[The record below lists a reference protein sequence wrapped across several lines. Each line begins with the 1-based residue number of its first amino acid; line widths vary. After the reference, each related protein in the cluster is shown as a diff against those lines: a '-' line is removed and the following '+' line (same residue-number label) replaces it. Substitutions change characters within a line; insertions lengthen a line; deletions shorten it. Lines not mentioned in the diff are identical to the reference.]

1 MNTLQIIFQ
10 VCVAIATVLAILQ
23 KEKWK
28 MMLCYI
34 INNIFVMAM
43 YFTFGQITP
52 ACIAIVALIRTIVFM
67 LYALKKIKPN
77 VVWLIVFESA
87 FVATTIFTWS
97 SPLDLMPMFA
107 LLAAGYGSWQ
117 DNYAI
122 LRSSYIVNKILYVIY
137 DFIIGAY
144 IAMAVEAVNFIYTI
158 ISLIYY
164 SILKK
169 QTPILQLIFKE
180 KKQKQIKTITKDD
193 NSKTNDEL
201 KLKTSKITHN
211 NTENI
216 NNPKFEE
223 NNS

>member
-10 VCVAIATVLAILQ
+10 ICVAIATVLAILQ

-67 LYALKKIKPN
+67 IYALKKIKPN

-97 SPLDLMPMFA
+97 NPLDLMPMFA
-107 LLAAGYGSWQ
+107 LLVAGYGSWQ
-117 DNYAI
+117 DNDTI

-144 IAMAVEAVNFIYTI
+144 IAMAVEAVNFVYTI

-169 QTPILQLIFKE
+169 QTPILKLIFKRNKNKNITE
-180 KKQKQIKTITKDD
+180 ISKTIEKNESDD
-193 NSKTNDEL
+193 L
-201 KLKTSKITHN
+201 KESYESLKEK
-211 NTENI
+211 
-216 NNPKFEE
+216 NPDYIKE
-223 NNS
+223 